1 MTEPREPTDQ
11 LGIGAT
17 DMTDNTQP
25 DAGSTHIIRYAL
37 EMGLLWIDGDGRG
50 KVREALAALDALE
63 AQLEAIGAGGVPLYG
78 GDSYGDGNVY
88 RGERS
93 ADSAVTTYTVH
104 ELAHAKGVPRL
115 VTSAMLAMSEKLAE
129 ALDKLHVLEE
139 VAKRLSIDLECM
151 TLDPQNAHWHD
162 TAQQSLQA
170 HRDLMDAWYPRDHVS
185 PLGKE

>member
-1 MTEPREPTDQ
+1 
-11 LGIGAT
+11 
-17 DMTDNTQP
+17 MTDKQDPIAHAARLLREAAEELRQAHAYNNSEGWENET
-25 DAGSTHIIRYAL
+25 DAKAAYDEHLAAAQAL
-37 EMGLLWIDGDGRG
+37 EDW
-50 KVREALAALDALE
+50 EAAV
-63 AQLEAIGAGGVPLYG
+63 GAGGVPLYG

-93 ADSAVTTYTVH
+93 ADGAVTTYTVH

-115 VTSAMLAMSEKLAE
+115 VTNAMLAMSEKLAE

-139 VAKRLSIDLECM
+139 VANRLSIDLECM

>member
-1 MTEPREPTDQ
+1 
-11 LGIGAT
+11 
-17 DMTDNTQP
+17 MTDKTDLIREIHEYVTTHGGENT
-25 DAGSTHIIRYAL
+25 ATH
-37 EMGLLWIDGDGRG
+37 LL
-50 KVREALAALDALE
+50 VQAASVIQTQAAELE
-63 AQLEAIGAGGVPLYG
+63 AVGAGGVPLYG

-104 ELAHAKGVPRL
+104 ELAHAKGVPSL
-115 VTSAMLAMSEKLAE
+115 VTNAMLAMSEKLAE

-162 TAQQSLQA
+162 TAKQSLQA

>member
-1 MTEPREPTDQ
+1 M
-11 LGIGAT
+11 
-17 DMTDNTQP
+17 NTQQP
-25 DAGSTHIIRYAL
+25 NAL
-37 EMGLLWIDGDGRG
+37 RLARKFEEVGFMGDHRFAKDHWCRQ
-50 KVREALAALDALE
+50 AAAELRSQHARIAELESELE
-63 AQLEAIGAGGVPLYG
+63 AVGAGGVPLYG

-115 VTSAMLAMSEKLAE
+115 VTNAMLAMSEKLAE

-139 VAKRLSIDLECM
+139 VANRLSIDLECM

-170 HRDLMDAWYPRDHVS
+170 YRDLMDAWYPRDHVS